1 MHQIVQNISILSNK
15 VQKVEQ
21 HIIRDERFKDW
32 CVKAKN
38 LYNQMLYYWR
48 QSIFGNIQYFTE
60 YELVGLMQEYDE
72 ENFRA
77 LPANTSQ
84 QIIKVLFKNI
94 KSWQKARKE
103 YIKNPAKLLGRP
115 KLPKYK
121 KELSELYFTANQVK
135 LKGGFVHFPK
145 MIGIAPMKTNIQ
157 NIDCCRV
164 IPKSNH
170 FVVEFVYTVEEK
182 PLQEFNGNWMGVD
195 IGLNNIATGVTS
207 NGESFIINGKPLKA
221 VNHFYNK
228 RKKQLQSKLKQITY
242 TSKRIERLTFRRNQK
257 VKDYIHKASKM
268 IVDMAKEN
276 NITKIIIGKNENW
289 KQSMNLGKR
298 INREFTSIPHSSLI
312 EKIQYKALLE
322 GIEVISTQE
331 AYTSKCS
338 ALDLEPIGKHETYV
352 GKRKKRGLFVTA
364 DGTLINA
371 DANGA
376 LNIARLGL
384 SVSGDEIIISDSV
397 RRCVVHPK
405 KMNILYNKI

>member
-1 MHQIVQNISILSNK
+1 M
-15 VQKVEQ
+15 QKVEQ
-21 HIIRDERFKDW
+21 HIIRDERFKEW
-32 CVKAKN
+32 CIKAKN

-60 YELVGLMQEYDE
+60 YELVGLMQEYNE

-94 KSWQKARKE
+94 KSWQRARKE
-103 YIKNPAKLLGRP
+103 YAKNPSKFLGRP

-121 KELSELYFTANQVK
+121 KDLSELYFTATQVK
-135 LKGGFVHFPK
+135 LKNGFVHFPK
-145 MIGIAPMKTNIQ
+145 MIGIAPMKTNIP

-182 PLQEFNGNWMGVD
+182 PLREFNGNWMGID
-195 IGLNNIATGVTS
+195 IGLNNMATGVTS

-221 VNHFYNK
+221 INHFYNK
-228 RKKQLQSKLKQITY
+228 RKKSLQSKLKQNTY

-257 VKDYIHKASKM
+257 VKDYIHKASKI
-268 IVDMAKEN
+268 IVGIAKEN

-289 KQSMNLGKR
+289 KQSMNLGKKT
-298 INREFTSIPHSSLI
+298 NREFTSIPHSSLI
-312 EKIQYKALLE
+312 EKIQYKALLD

-364 DGTLINA
+364 GGMLINA

-384 SVSGDEIIISDSV
+384 SVSGNEMQISDSV
-397 RRCVVHPK
+397 RRCVVRPK
-405 KMNILYNKI
+405 KMNILYNKFESF